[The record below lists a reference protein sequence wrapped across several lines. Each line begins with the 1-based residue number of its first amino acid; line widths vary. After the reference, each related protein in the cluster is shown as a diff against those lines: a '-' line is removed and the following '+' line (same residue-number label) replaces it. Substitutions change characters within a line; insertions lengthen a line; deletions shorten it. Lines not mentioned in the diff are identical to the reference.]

1 MPRYVPKKGYK
12 SSAFTRMAAARHM
25 RAKGRKAYGAKIGS
39 AIVGPAVKYAKKLI
53 SKFSP
58 IKLGSDTQGNQ
69 MVFKRIGRPQPKLSR
84 SMEQKV
90 RKSLTAVNH
99 QLFQDQGKIL
109 QSSYGYGAYE
119 VFELNDCPEV
129 YDLMTQNG
137 ITPKRTG
144 KFNIHDSSMEIIA
157 TNQTSYNYDIRVYEY
172 VARQDLPATLD
183 TGTGTTVNPTTE
195 WVVENG
201 FSFMYAGNKPT
212 QHALGTTLFDNPLF
226 CSYYKIV
233 GVRNVQLPA
242 GRTLNLKMDC
252 NRSRSINPLLW
263 SQVDTVTDAGY
274 TRGYVLQVRSQNVSS
289 NEAGFPQS
297 TGLISMPYVQLRRYN
312 WTWLEPG
319 TSKGQIE
326 DNINH
331 NIATPLILNP
341 ESAVSSTPVF
351 F

>member
-1 MPRYVPKKGYK
+1 MVRYQTRKRGVGSVMANARATRSKARG
-12 SSAFTRMAAARHM
+12 AFANSVAKVAA
-25 RAKGRKAYGAKIGS
+25 KASRYGAKLVNYATKKAFG
-39 AIVGPAVKYAKKLI
+39 VKI
-53 SKFSP
+53 M
-58 IKLGSDTQGNQ
+58 SDTEGNQ
-69 MVFKRIGRPQPKLSR
+69 SVVKKIGRPAPKLSY
-84 SMEQKV
+84 SMENKI

-99 QLFQDQGKIL
+99 QLFQDQGKVL
-109 QSSYGYGAYE
+109 QTSPGFGTFE

-157 TNQTSYNYDIRVYEY
+157 TNQSSNQYDIRIYEY

-183 TGTGTTVNPTTE
+183 TGTGSTVNPTTE

-201 FSFMYAGNKPT
+201 FSFMYGGNKPT
-212 QHALGTTLFDNPLF
+212 QFALSVTLFDNPLF
-226 CSYYKIV
+226 CSYYKILN
-233 GVRNVQLPA
+233 VRNISLPA

-274 TRGYVLQVRSQNVSS
+274 TRGYVIQVRSQMIFQNDASA
-289 NEAGFPQS
+289 AGS
-297 TGLISMPYVQLRRYN
+297 TGYISLPYVQLRRYN

-331 NIATPLILNP
+331 TITSPSYVNPQSGAIASQVI
-341 ESAVSSTPVF
+341 A
-351 F
+351 